1 MRLNFAKWFNEES
14 KNIPDV
20 IAQAVRDPLVNAMT
34 PMLAQQLQQPLTKTL
49 NTALKDQLK
58 PVVDQL
64 NFLKTQANKPQTPQ
78 PNKPGDA
85 LINKQEIK
93 TSTTKPTPVD
103 MTKSTDTNK
112 LLGDLTKQVAN
123 MAKGYFGNIKV
134 NQ

>member
-1 MRLNFAKWFNEES
+1 MRLNFAKWLNEES

-34 PMLAQQLQQPLTKTL
+34 PMLAKQLQQPLTNTL
-49 NTALKDQLK
+49 STAVKDQLK
-58 PVVDQL
+58 PVMDQL
-64 NFLKTQANKPQTPQ
+64 NFLKTQANKPQTAQ

-103 MTKSTDTNK
+103 MTKSTDTRN
-112 LLGDLTKQVAN
+112 LLGDLAKQVAN